1 MRKRYA
7 PAGATNDRFVK
18 LPKAGRKAF
27 HGTYLGCKCKSNVHN
42 GAASPAGR
50 VLAGHAPEKMKI
62 LGCGRRTPPCCMFA
76 GAGGH
81 GCIAVLLE
89 QINFEM

>member
-42 GAASPAGR
+42 GTGSS
-50 VLAGHAPEKMKI
+50 AGHA
-62 LGCGRRTPPCCMFA
+62 FA
-76 GAGGH
+76 GYAPQTMTR
-81 GCIAVLLE
+81 L
-89 QINFEM
+89 